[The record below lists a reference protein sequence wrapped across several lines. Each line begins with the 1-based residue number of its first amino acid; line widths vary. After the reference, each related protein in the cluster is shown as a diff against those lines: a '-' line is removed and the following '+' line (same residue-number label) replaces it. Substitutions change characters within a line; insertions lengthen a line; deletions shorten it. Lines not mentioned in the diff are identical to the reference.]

1 MKPHFMQDEFPC
13 HKRFSCQHDQ
23 GIDQEENRL
32 RSDQIVLEPA
42 GKRAR
47 FPVFLSFVKLDCM
60 SKIVIAFLAATLLI
74 GCAKAHPVIYPN
86 THYQDV
92 GRQAAQQDIANCMEL
107 AQSAGVSSTKRET
120 GEEASKAAGGTAA
133 GAATGAVG
141 GAIAGGAA
149 IGSIAGAA
157 TGLTAVII
165 SSMFQK
171 PKNNPVFENFVNR
184 CLQER
189 GYEIIGWE

>member
-1 MKPHFMQDEFPC
+1 MAIRPGRCSLNTQG
-13 HKRFSCQHDQ
+13 SCWD
-23 GIDQEENRL
+23 DQEVAECTAQTNFSEKAGRKIGL
-32 RSDQIVLEPA
+32 PA
-42 GKRAR
+42 S
-47 FPVFLSFVKLDCM
+47 LSFVALNSM
-60 SKIVIAFLAATLLI
+60 YKILPIILTSALLL
-74 GCAKAHPVIYPN
+74 GCAKAKPVIYPN
-86 THYQDV
+86 AHYRDIGQ
-92 GRQAAQQDIANCMEL
+92 QAAQQDIANCMEL
-107 AQSAGVSSTKRET
+107 AHSAGVSSTRREAE
-120 GEEASKAAGGTAA
+120 EEASKAAGGTAA

>member
-1 MKPHFMQDEFPC
+1 MY
-13 HKRFSCQHDQ
+13 
-23 GIDQEENRL
+23 
-32 RSDQIVLEPA
+32 
-42 GKRAR
+42 
-47 FPVFLSFVKLDCM
+47 
-60 SKIVIAFLAATLLI
+60 KILITFLAAIMLV
-74 GCAKAHPVIYPN
+74 GCAKSKPVIYPN
-86 THYQDV
+86 THYMDV
-92 GRQAAQQDIANCMEL
+92 GQQAAQQDIADCMEL
-107 AQSAGVSSTKRET
+107 ARSVGVSSTKNEA
-120 GEEASKAAGGTAA
+120 EDEASKAAGGTAA

-171 PKNNPVFENFVNR
+171 PKNNPTFEKFVDR